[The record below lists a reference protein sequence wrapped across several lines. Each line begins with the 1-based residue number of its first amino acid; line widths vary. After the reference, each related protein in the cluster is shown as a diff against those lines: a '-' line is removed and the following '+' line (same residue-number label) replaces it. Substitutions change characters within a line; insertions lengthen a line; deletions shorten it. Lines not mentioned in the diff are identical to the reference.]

1 MLSYSK
7 KMTIL
12 RNAKMT
18 IMATR
23 IQKTW
28 RMYKIDKDAHFE
40 RLEARYNQLGNFDF
54 TDVKYCTNEKDDID
68 KVDKSVNF
76 SHDLEGIDGDMKDFV
91 DITTL
96 VDGTLRNSSIFTNV
110 ILLWYN
116 ALSKTDFFDGA
127 CKKYVDSG
135 SSVYWDEWL
144 TDIIERFKNG
154 EMVIIWGN
162 LGGNK
167 KLFPLSDM
175 HKIVS
180 FHNAWTEYNIVESS
194 DEDDDSSSEEELD
207 DEKDTIVNEMEKF
220 IKDMKNMSF
229 NPNAKTFVPGEIWS
243 QKTYVSS
250 EIWSPKKR
258 SAEDMII
265 QLDEKIQ
272 RLIDMQ
278 CVHNT
283 PICYAKAIN

>member
-1 MLSYSK
+1 MLSYSD

-23 IQKTW
+23 IQNTW

-40 RLEARYNQLGNFDF
+40 RLEARYNRLSNFDF
-54 TDVKYCTNEKDDID
+54 TDIKYCTNEKDDKTDKTD
-68 KVDKSVNF
+68 KVDKSVKF
-76 SHDLEGIDGDMKDFV
+76 SHDIEGMDGDMKDFV

-96 VDGTLRNSSIFTNV
+96 VDGTQRNKNIFTNA

-116 ALSKTDFFDGA
+116 SLSKIDFFDGA

-144 TDIIERFKNG
+144 IDILERLKNS
-154 EMVIIWGN
+154 EMVVLWGN
-162 LGGNK
+162 LGGYK
-167 KLFPLSDM
+167 KLYPLVDM
-175 HKIVS
+175 NKIVA
-180 FHNAWTEYNIVESS
+180 FRDAWTEYNVVESS
-194 DEDDDSSSEEELD
+194 DEDESE
-207 DEKDTIVNEMEKF
+207 DESVIESDKIVNDMEKF
-220 IKDMKNMSF
+220 VKDMKNMSL
-229 NPNAKTFVPGEIWS
+229 NPNAKIFVPGEILS
-243 QKTYVSS
+243 P
-250 EIWSPKKR
+250 PKKR
-258 SAEDMII
+258 TAEDII
-265 QLDEKIQ
+265 LQLDEKIQ

-283 PICYAKAIN
+283 PICYAQAV

>member
-1 MLSYSK
+1 
-7 KMTIL
+7 MTII

-23 IQKTW
+23 IQNTW

-40 RLEARYNQLGNFDF
+40 RLEARYNKLANPDL
-54 TDVKYCTNEKDDID
+54 THIKYCTNEKIDIDDID
-68 KVDKSVNF
+68 DKTDKSDKSVKF
-76 SHDLEGIDGDMKDFV
+76 SHDIEGIDGDMKDFV

-96 VDGTLRNSSIFTNV
+96 VDGTQRNKSIFTNA

-116 ALSKTDFFDGA
+116 SLSKIDFFDGA

-144 TDIIERFKNG
+144 IDIIERLENG
-154 EMVIIWGN
+154 EKVIIWGN
-162 LGGNK
+162 LGSHK
-167 KLFPLSDM
+167 KLYPLVDK
-175 HKIVS
+175 HKIKA
-180 FHNAWTEYNIVESS
+180 FHNAWTKYNVVYVSS
-194 DEDDDSSSEEELD
+194 DEDDSDIESEDVESD
-207 DEKDTIVNEMEKF
+207 KIVNDMENF
-220 IKDMKNMSF
+220 VKDMKKMSL
-229 NPNAKTFVPGEIWS
+229 NPNAKTFVPGQS
-243 QKTYVSS
+243 
-250 EIWSPKKR
+250 WSPKKR
-258 SAEDMII
+258 NAEDILM

-283 PICYAKAIN
+283 PICYAQVV

>member
-1 MLSYSK
+1 
-7 KMTIL
+7 MTII

-28 RMYKIDKDAHFE
+28 RMYKIDKNAHFE

-54 TDVKYCTNEKDDID
+54 TDVKYCTNEKIDID
-68 KVDKSVNF
+68 DKSDIGDKSVKF

-96 VDGTLRNSSIFTNV
+96 VDGTYRNSSIFTNA

-144 TDIIERFKNG
+144 IDIIERLKNG

-167 KLFPLSDM
+167 KLYPLVDM

-180 FHNAWTEYNIVESS
+180 FRDAWTKYNIVESS
-194 DEDDDSSSEEELD
+194 DESEEEN
-207 DEKDTIVNEMEKF
+207 DEEKIV
-220 IKDMKNMSF
+220 KDMKNMSF

-243 QKTYVSS
+243 
-250 EIWSPKKR
+250 PKKR
-258 SAEDMII
+258 TSEDII
-265 QLDEKIQ
+265 LQIDEKIQ
-272 RLIDMQ
+272 RLLDMQ

-283 PICYAKAIN
+283 PICYANAVN

>member
-1 MLSYSK
+1 
-7 KMTIL
+7 
-12 RNAKMT
+12 
-18 IMATR
+18 
-23 IQKTW
+23 
-28 RMYKIDKDAHFE
+28 MYKNNKDAHFE
-40 RLEARYNQLGNFDF
+40 RLEAKYNRLGNFDF

-68 KVDKSVNF
+68 DKLDKSDKSVKF

-96 VDGTLRNSSIFTNV
+96 VDGTLRNSSIFTNA

-194 DEDDDSSSEEELD
+194 DESEEENVED
-207 DEKDTIVNEMEKF
+207 EDVIEKDIIKNEMENF
-220 IKDMKNMSF
+220 VKDMKNMSF
-229 NPNAKTFVPGEIWS
+229 NPNAKTFVPGEIWL
-243 QKTYVSS
+243 
-250 EIWSPKKR
+250 PKKR
-258 SAEDMII
+258 SAEDILL

-272 RLIDMQ
+272 RLLDMQ

-283 PICYAKAIN
+283 PICYANAVN

>member
-1 MLSYSK
+1 MLSYSD

-40 RLEARYNQLGNFDF
+40 RLEARYNKLANPDL
-54 TDVKYCTNEKDDID
+54 TDVKYCINEKDDFDD
-68 KVDKSVNF
+68 KVDKSVKSIKF
-76 SHDLEGIDGDMKDFV
+76 SHDIEGMDGDMKDFV

-96 VDGTLRNSSIFTNV
+96 VDGTQRNKSIFTNA

-116 ALSKTDFFDGA
+116 SLSKIDFFDGA

-135 SSVYWDEWL
+135 SSIYWDEWL
-144 TDIIERFKNG
+144 TDIIELLENG
-154 EMVIIWGN
+154 EKVILWGN

-167 KLFPLSDM
+167 KLYPLSDKR
-175 HKIVS
+175 KIIA
-180 FHNAWTEYNIVESS
+180 FRDAWTKYNIVEESS
-194 DEDDDSSSEEELD
+194 DDEEKNDDDEE
-207 DEKDTIVNEMEKF
+207 KVIIVNEMENFVKD
-220 IKDMKNMSF
+220 IKKMSL
-229 NPNAKTFVPGEIWS
+229 NPNAKTFVPGQNWS
-243 QKTYVSS
+243 L
-250 EIWSPKKR
+250 KKR
-258 SAEDMII
+258 SAEDVLM

-283 PICYAKAIN
+283 PICYAQAV

>member
-1 MLSYSK
+1 MLSYSD

-12 RNAKMT
+12 HNAKMT

-23 IQKTW
+23 IQKSW

-40 RLEARYNQLGNFDF
+40 RLEARYNRLANHDL
-54 TDVKYCTNEKDDID
+54 TDIKYCTNEKVDIDDIDAKTD
-68 KVDKSVNF
+68 KVDKSVKF
-76 SHDLEGIDGDMKDFV
+76 SHDIEGMDGDMKDFV

-96 VDGTLRNSSIFTNV
+96 VDGTQRNSSIFTNA

-116 ALSKTDFFDGA
+116 SLSKIDFFDGA

-144 TDIIERFKNG
+144 IDIIERLKNG
-154 EMVIIWGN
+154 EKVILWGN
-162 LGGNK
+162 LGEHKN
-167 KLFPLSDM
+167 LYPLVDKC
-175 HKIVS
+175 KIVA
-180 FHNAWTEYNIVESS
+180 FHDAWTKYNIVESNDES
-194 DEDDDSSSEEELD
+194 DEDDEDEEESE
-207 DEKDTIVNEMEKF
+207 DESDMIVNEMENF
-220 IKDMKNMSF
+220 VKNMKKMSL
-229 NPNAKTFVPGEIWS
+229 NPNAKTFIPGESWLP
-243 QKTYVSS
+243 T
-250 EIWSPKKR
+250 KKR
-258 SAEDMII
+258 SAEDVLI

-283 PICYAKAIN
+283 PICYAQAV